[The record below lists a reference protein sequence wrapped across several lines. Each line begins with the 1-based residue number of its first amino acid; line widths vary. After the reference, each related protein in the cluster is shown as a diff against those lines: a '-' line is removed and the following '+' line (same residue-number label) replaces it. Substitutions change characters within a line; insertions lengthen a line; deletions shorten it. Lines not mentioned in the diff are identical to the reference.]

1 MTPEQIAAE
10 LRRRPEHVYATAL
23 GMIGAIVRPV
33 AITPATTDTGRVAKV
48 ADVLAALDIVETDEP
63 GGAR

>member
-1 MTPEQIAAE
+1 MSPEQIAAE

-33 AITPATTDTGRVAKV
+33 GTPATTDTERVAKV